1 MATAYINQRLIDYD
15 SLKRRVLNGAS
26 PIAQSK
32 FDALN
37 VHLPGPFVRPG
48 YMVIVPGNILN
59 ESTADEAWLMSQAEA
74 ISRVLDRDPE
84 AGEAVVND
92 YDLLQSVLGYS
103 SLGIGSAT
111 STWSTHLN
119 EVTRTLDEI
128 EQAYGRLKQGTV
140 DREEF
145 FKQREVLLKK
155 LNVQLHGAAR
165 FGTGLRSHGSLRR
178 ILGISTKSFLHKR
191 EIKGYAQR
199 IERITAISRHLRK
212 GTYIGLMLDVSAAG
226 LQVKEACTSGR
237 EDECRKAQFVE
248 AGKLIGGV
256 SGAASFGAVGA
267 RAASVA
273 CNVVLGFATKGKEKL
288 ICSVIGGAA
297 GGYAGGTVLGGY
309 GAEWGEALYVGDDP
323 WI

>member
-15 SLKRRVLNGAS
+15 SLKRRILNGAS

-48 YMVIVPGNILN
+48 YMVIVPGNTLN

-178 ILGISTKSFLHKR
+178 ILGISTRSFLHKR

-226 LQVKEACTSGR
+226 LQVKEACASGR

-248 AGKLIGGV
+248 GGKLVLGT
-256 SGAASFGAVGA
+256 SGAALLGAAGA
-267 RAASVA
+267 KVAGAA
-273 CNVVLGFATKGKEKL
+273 CKVVLGVALKGTGAL
-288 ICSVIGGAA
+288 TCAVLGGAA
-297 GGYAGGTVLGGY
+297 GGYTGGTVAGGY
-309 GAEWGEALYVGDDP
+309 GAELGELLYVGKEP
-323 WI
+323 WT